1 MATKNLHGGIESA
14 VGGEEAHERYE
25 IRGAVYA
32 SSQLAGWVVEREWRL
47 EDAAGE
53 RARGFGES

>member
-1 MATKNLHGGIESA
+1 M
-14 VGGEEAHERYE
+14 GGEEAHERYE